1 MIEKVFSSN
10 GMYEVD
16 PQRMQ
21 HYVKQQK
28 MNQAE
33 RERIVKCR
41 WMYLDWMHDHFTEKV
56 LPPPKLD

>member
-1 MIEKVFSSN
+1 MAERVLMSN
-10 GMYEVD
+10 GQFEID

-33 RERIVKCR
+33 RQRIVDCR
-41 WMYLDWMHDHFTEKV
+41 WAYLDWMHDHFADKV